1 MVVRI
6 LIWSLFDSETGIDE
20 LREGLPHLERPSTW
34 IWSEASERF
43 GLVAYGDEL
52 PEAAGWAADLIGEEP
67 DVYEEFDA
75 LHDTV

>member
-6 LIWSLFDSETGIDE
+6 LIWSLFDSETTIDE
-20 LREGLPHLERPSTW
+20 LRERLPPVDEPSTW

-52 PEAAGWAADLIGEEP
+52 PEAAGWAADLIGGDP
-67 DVYEEFDA
+67 DVYEEFEP
-75 LHDTV
+75 L